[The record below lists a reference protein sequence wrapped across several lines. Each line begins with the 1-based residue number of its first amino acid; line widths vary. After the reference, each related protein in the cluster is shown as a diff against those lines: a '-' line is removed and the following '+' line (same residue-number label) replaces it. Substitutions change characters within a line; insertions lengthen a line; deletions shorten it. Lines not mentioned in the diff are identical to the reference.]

1 MITENDRN
9 TGIQSFQIQF
19 LCQIAK
25 MNETIMYLIV
35 IMSANSRED
44 SYLGALTLEIRRDVW
59 VILQM
64 SWGRPKQNS
73 SSFLIDNWLNSFLAD
88 DQNRKGTLV
97 EDCKIATLIWVHT
110 YLLASKKCGFSEAI
124 WYLKFCRNK

>member
-19 LCQIAK
+19 LCQTAK

-44 SYLGALTLEIRRDVW
+44 SYLGALTLEIRRDV
-59 VILQM
+59 
-64 SWGRPKQNS
+64 
-73 SSFLIDNWLNSFLAD
+73 
-88 DQNRKGTLV
+88 
-97 EDCKIATLIWVHT
+97 
-110 YLLASKKCGFSEAI
+110 
-124 WYLKFCRNK
+124 